1 MFKNKVYEIT
11 KNIPAGKVATYG
23 QVAALAG
30 SPKAARAVGN
40 AMKTNPNAPIVPCH
54 RVVASDGRLT
64 GYSGEGG
71 INQKKEMLIKE
82 GVIFKGEKVDLQ
94 KSRWNATTV

>member
-40 AMKTNPNAPIVPCH
+40 AMKTNPNAPVVPCH

-71 INQKKEMLIKE
+71 IKQKKEMLIKE
-82 GVIFKGEKVDLQ
+82 GVIFKGDKVDLK
-94 KSRWNATTV
+94 KSLWQNI

>member
-11 KNIPAGKVATYG
+11 KNIPLGKVATYG

-30 SPKAARAVGN
+30 SPKAARAVGM

-54 RVVASDGRLT
+54 RVVASDGKLT
-64 GYSGEGG
+64 GYSGAGG
-71 INQKKEMLIKE
+71 VSQKKEMLIKE

-94 KSRWNATTV
+94 RSRWKATMA

>member
-30 SPKAARAVGN
+30 SPKAARAVGY
-40 AMKTNPNAPIVPCH
+40 AMKTNPNAPLVPCH
-54 RVVASDGRLT
+54 RVVASDGKLT
-64 GYSGEGG
+64 GYSGIGG
-71 INQKKEMLIKE
+71 VGQKKEMLIKE
-82 GVIFKGEKVDLQ
+82 GVIFKGEKVDLK
-94 KSRWNATTV
+94 KSLWQNI